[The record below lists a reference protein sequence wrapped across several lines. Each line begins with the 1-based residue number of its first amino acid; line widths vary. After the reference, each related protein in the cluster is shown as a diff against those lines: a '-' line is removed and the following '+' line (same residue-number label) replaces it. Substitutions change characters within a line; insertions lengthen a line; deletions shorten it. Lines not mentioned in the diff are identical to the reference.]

1 MGGSAADAEVYANGS
16 SGSDANGAPGDV
28 SVKGRQMQLWCR
40 SRGNGRRRA
49 ARAGRVEERPGSG
62 NERPGRCREGARAM
76 GSRGED
82 VEPMRRNDVKY
93 SGAFD
98 VRESC
103 EKH

>member
-49 ARAGRVEERPGSG
+49 ARAGRVEERAGSG
-62 NERPGRCREGARAM
+62 NERRCSWWWEWWEYA
-76 GSRGED
+76 
-82 VEPMRRNDVKY
+82 
-93 SGAFD
+93 
-98 VRESC
+98 
-103 EKH
+103 